1 MSTHD
6 SRYWDEV
13 AHSWSK
19 QRRQKLW
26 RRFCDRVNT
35 ELIRS
40 SVGAGAEGRALKT
53 DLFDEASG
61 SPGLIPEL
69 ERGTAQ
75 TVGIDLSPV
84 FIDRARASYPHFD
97 ATAADARQLPFR
109 DRVFD
114 VVLSNSTLDHMESLD
129 DIETALGE
137 IHRVLRP
144 GGRLLLTLDNLA
156 NPVIALRAVL
166 PHRLL
171 TGLRLVP
178 YYVGATCG
186 PRRLRALTE
195 RSGLRVEEMGAM
207 MHCPRLPAV
216 VAAELLDR
224 LPWAKLRRGFTDVLL
239 WCEVLERL
247 PTRYL
252 TGYFLRLVAVRP

>member
-1 MSTHD
+1 M
-6 SRYWDEV
+6 
-13 AHSWSK
+13 

-26 RRFCDRVNT
+26 RRFCDQVNT
-35 ELIRS
+35 ELIRR

-69 ERGTAQ
+69 ARGTAQ

-84 FIDRARASYPHFD
+84 FIDRARVSCPSFD
-97 ATAADARQLPFR
+97 ATAADARYLPFR

-195 RSGLRVEEMGAM
+195 RSGLQVEEMGAM

-216 VAAELLDR
+216 VMAGLLDR
-224 LPWAKLRRGFTDVLL
+224 LPWAKLRQGFTDVLL
-239 WCEVLERL
+239 SCEALERL